1 MKIAL
6 VNTLYAP
13 FGIGGAGR
21 SVKELAEALVRR
33 GNEVQVNTLAPGD
46 FPTPREKVNG
56 VDVRR
61 FRSDESFG
69 PFNRFTPD
77 LAGVR
82 KLAWHAQE
90 SWRPAA
96 GGFLRDAFDEF
107 EPDVVHTNNI
117 AGFGL
122 AAWDAAGKRP
132 LVHTMR
138 DFYLVCAR
146 SQLYR
151 NGDTC
156 DSRCVSCVAL
166 KTPVKLAR
174 RTPDIFVGIS
184 QDIIDHHRNIGVIRT
199 RDTSRVVHNW
209 PELSREPAPKTPGP
223 ARTFGL
229 LGRLGEDKGTW
240 VAIKAFQALPRE
252 LRETTRLLI
261 AGSASEGDQKR
272 LNEAMRT
279 TPQISYLGRDVNA
292 VDFFEQ
298 VDVALV
304 PSQWFEPFGRVA
316 AEAALAG
323 VYVIASKTGGLPEVA
338 EQFGG
343 GELVSDFGAPEA
355 WTREMESAIRAEMLP
370 APVAGQGAARIETQ
384 YADVYSEARRMRAA
398 RR

>member
-1 MKIAL
+1 MRISF

-21 SVKELAEALVRR
+21 SVKELAEALVRQ
-33 GNEVQVNTLAPGD
+33 GHDVQVNTLAPEE
-46 FPTPREKVNG
+46 FPTPVETLNG
-56 VDVRR
+56 VEVRR
-61 FRSDESFG
+61 YKSDESFG

-82 KLAWHAQE
+82 KLTWHARE
-90 SWRPAA
+90 SMRPGA
-96 GGFLRDAFDEF
+96 GKFLRASFSEF
-107 EPDVVHTNNI
+107 QPDVVHTNNI

-122 AAWDAAGKRP
+122 ASWDAAGDRP
-132 LVHTMR
+132 LIHTMR

-156 DSRCVSCVAL
+156 GSRCFSCVAL

-174 RTPDIFVGIS
+174 RTPDVFVGIS
-184 QDIIDHHRNIGVIRT
+184 QDIVDHHRSIGVIRE
-199 RDTSRVVHNW
+199 RDASRVVHNW
-209 PELSREPAPKTPGP
+209 PELSRTPEPKTPGP

-229 LGRLGEDKGTW
+229 IGRLGQDKGTW
-240 VAIKAFQALPRE
+240 VAIEAFQSLPRE
-252 LRETTRLLI
+252 LREMTRLLI
-261 AGSASEGDQKR
+261 AGSASENDQKR
-272 LNEAMRT
+272 LEEAMRV
-279 TPQISYLGRDVNA
+279 TPQIEYLGRDVNA

-323 VYVIASKTGGLPEVA
+323 VYVIASETGGLPEVA

-343 GELVSDFGAPEA
+343 GELVREFRSPKA
-355 WTREMESAIRAEMLP
+355 WAAEMESAIRAEVLP
-370 APVAGQGAARIETQ
+370 SPVGNLPAARIEEQ
-384 YADVYSEARRMRAA
+384 YSAVYTEARALRTR
-398 RR
+398 